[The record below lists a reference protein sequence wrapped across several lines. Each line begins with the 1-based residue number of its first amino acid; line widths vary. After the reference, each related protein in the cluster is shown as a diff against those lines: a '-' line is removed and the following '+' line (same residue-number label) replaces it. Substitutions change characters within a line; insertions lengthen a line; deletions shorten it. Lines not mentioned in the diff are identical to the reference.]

1 MDARIDRV
9 VPDDRHGCNTWLVGN
24 TEEVI
29 VVDPGR
35 DARAVLTAT
44 SDREILAVI
53 CTHGHPGHVAAAL
66 EVAARDEAPVALHR
80 QDVLPWRE
88 AHPGEEPDIKMEEG
102 GIFEVADVALEVLH
116 TPGHSPGSASLYC
129 EGLGVVFS
137 GDALLAGGPAP
148 HAGEYPDFPGQLSA
162 IGQGLLTLPEQTRV
176 LPGHGEEI
184 TVKTASMR
192 FDSWV
197 TDGPQFPDL
206 PGADPPTDPPRTR

>member
-9 VPDDRHGCNTWLVGN
+9 SLRKGSGCNPWLVGDSD
-24 TEEVI
+24 EVI

-35 DARAVLTAT
+35 DAEAVLAAV

-66 EVAARDEAPVALHR
+66 DVAARDEAPVALHPK
-80 QDVLPWRE
+80 DVLAWRE
-88 AHPGEEPDIKMEEG
+88 AHLGREPDIEMEEG

-116 TPGHSPGSASLYC
+116 TPGHSPGSVSLYC
-129 EGLGVVFS
+129 EQLGVVFS
-137 GDALLAGGPAP
+137 GDALLADGPAP
-148 HAGEYPDFPGQLSA
+148 HEGEYPDFPGQLSA
-162 IGQGLLTLPEQTRV
+162 IGQELLTLPDETRV

-184 TVKTASMR
+184 TVETAGKL

-197 TDGPQFPDL
+197 AAGPL
-206 PGADPPTDPPRTR
+206 PG

>member
-9 VPDDRHGCNTWLVGN
+9 PDGANGCNTWLVGDN
-24 TEEVI
+24 EEVI

-35 DARAVLTAT
+35 DAGAVLAAV
-44 SDREILAVI
+44 SDREIIAVV

-80 QDVLPWRE
+80 RDVLAWRE
-88 AHPGEEPDIKMEEG
+88 AHPGSKPEIEMEEG
-102 GIFEVADVALEVLH
+102 GVFEVADVALEVLY
-116 TPGHSPGSASLYC
+116 TPGHSPGSVSLYC
-129 EGLGVVFS
+129 EELGAVFS
-137 GDALLAGGPAP
+137 GDALLARGPAP

-162 IGQGLLTLPEQTRV
+162 IGQELLTLPEETRV

-184 TVKTASMR
+184 TVGTAGKL

-197 TDGPQFPDL
+197 TGGPRI
-206 PGADPPTDPPRTR
+206 GDPPE